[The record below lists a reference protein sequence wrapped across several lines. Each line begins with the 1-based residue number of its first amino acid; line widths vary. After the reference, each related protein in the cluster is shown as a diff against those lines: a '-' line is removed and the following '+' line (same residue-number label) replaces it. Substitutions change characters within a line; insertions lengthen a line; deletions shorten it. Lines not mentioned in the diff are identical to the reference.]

1 MDIAGLIISLLPLL
15 VVFTGIVLFKKS
27 GSVMVIVALALTA
40 FLAWWYFNTGLDIIY
55 GGIVMGVLKSLGIGI
70 TVVFAMFMVFL
81 MQVTGALNRISDAIH
96 RVAGNKEEK
105 ALFVGMGF
113 GSFVTALGLV
123 TPALFPPLLVAMGFT
138 PVAAIAIACL
148 GYDPLCSFALLS
160 LPITLPASAAAGMGI
175 PITEHSFAMN
185 ISIYLPV
192 ISVLFAFAILIV
204 VGGMEAM
211 KRSWVPALL
220 SGLVISLTALV
231 LVYTQIV
238 PLSIVGVVAGSA
250 SMLSLYLYHIA
261 GQYLGKKEVALQET
275 AKQPAM
281 ADGGARA
288 TGISL
293 VKALSPW
300 VILILLVSIASV
312 PQIAGILKGVPG
324 NLEVITAFANQ
335 KVDLDILSQAYT
347 WILVASVIGIFTLG
361 ASKAQVSQ
369 ALDLTVKRF
378 FSPFMTYTMFFC
390 IAYIMYYSGGSV
402 IGGQFVPTS
411 VLEANMDGII
421 GVALAAAFGAY
432 YGLVA
437 PIPGFIGCV
446 IGGSETS
453 SNIMFAKIQ
462 NVAVSQT
469 IGAEKFALA
478 FGSLAVAGGI
488 ASAITPSKIY
498 NACAV
503 LGESSRTESEV
514 MKINIWVALGLTAV
528 TCIMTFFFLKVGIGF

>member
-1 MDIAGLIISLLPLL
+1 MDIAGLMVSLLPLI
-15 VVFTGIVLFKKS
+15 VVFLGIVLFKKS
-27 GSVMVIVALALTA
+27 GSIMVIVALALTA
-40 FLAWWYFNTGLDIIY
+40 FLAWWYFQTGLDIIY
-55 GGIVMGVLKSLGIGI
+55 GGIIMGILKSLGIGI

-81 MQVTGALNRISDAIH
+81 MQITGALSRISDAIH
-96 RVAGNKEEK
+96 HLAGTKEEK

-138 PVAAIAIACL
+138 PLAAIAIACL

-160 LPITLPASAAAGMGI
+160 LPITLPAGAAAGMGI

-192 ISVLFAFAILIV
+192 ISVLFAFAILWV
-204 VGGMEAM
+204 VGGMEAI
-211 KRSWVPALL
+211 KRSWPPALI
-220 SGLVISLTALV
+220 SGLVISLTALA
-231 LVYTQIV
+231 LVYTNIV
-238 PLSIVGVVAGSA
+238 PLSIVGVIAGSA
-250 SMLSLYLYHIA
+250 SMVSLYLYHIA
-261 GQYLGKKEVALQET
+261 CLYLQKKEAPQ
-275 AKQPAM
+275 QPAV
-281 ADGGARA
+281 ADGGVKVAR
-288 TGISL
+288 ISL
-293 VKALSPW
+293 AKAISPW
-300 VILILLVSIASV
+300 VILIVLVGIVSI
-312 PQIAGILKGVPG
+312 PQIAGILKGAPG

-335 KVDLDILSQAYT
+335 KVDLDFLSQAYT
-347 WILVASVIGIFTLG
+347 WILVASVIGIFTMG

-378 FSPFMTYTMFFC
+378 FSPFLTYTMFFC

-402 IGGQFVPTS
+402 LAGKFVPTS

-432 YGLVA
+432 YGIVA

-453 SNIMFAKIQ
+453 SNVMFAKIQ
-462 NVAVSQT
+462 NVAVTNT
-469 IGAEKFALA
+469 IGSDKFALA

-488 ASAITPSKIY
+488 ASAITPSKIH
-498 NACAV
+498 NACAT
-503 LGESSRTESEV
+503 LGEGGKMESEV
-514 MKINIWVALGLTAV
+514 MKVNAGVAIVLTLV
-528 TCIMTFFFLKVGIGF
+528 TCVMTFLFLKIGIGF